1 MNTKCRICRRKCDP
15 DKMLLCDGCD
25 RGHHMYCLKPKL
37 KSVPQG
43 DWYCNDCKP
52 KDRVKTPKKKSR
64 QVFSEEDNEDEKE
77 EKEDDEEEEEENGN
91 SSDEVSRPFFVK
103 LTISCPAGGE
113 RFIAN
118 IP

>member
-91 SSDEVSRPFFVK
+91 SSDEVSPFFRE
-103 LTISCPAGGE
+103 IDY
-113 RFIAN
+113 
-118 IP
+118 